1 MAKKDPPDYPGD
13 EAILKA
19 FGEAIR
25 DIRLE
30 KGLSLEEA
38 DALFQ
43 EAQQQN
49 LYPRLYRALGIVVRQ
64 LREKQNMSRA
74 QLSSASGLRV
84 RFITH
89 LERGSATSA
98 TITQIVRLAMGLN
111 CPIDV
116 LVEEVV
122 KKEKELTAE

>member
-30 KGLSLEEA
+30 KGLSPEEA

-64 LREKQNMSRA
+64 FREKQNMSRA
-74 QLSSASGLRV
+74 QLSNASGLRV
-84 RFITH
+84 RFITQ
-89 LERGSATSA
+89 LERGSVTSA
-98 TITQIVRLAMGLN
+98 TLTQIVRLAMRLN